1 MILCIPLPMPLPA
14 PATSARFPEKSSS
27 ISGKLSKLQGRDL
40 CFSRDRDYMVTPCT
54 CKCTKTLPDLFS
66 RHKHVS

>member
-27 ISGKLSKLQGRDL
+27 ISGYSVSCNFKVEICALQE
-40 CFSRDRDYMVTPCT
+40 TAT
-54 CKCTKTLPDLFS
+54 IW
-66 RHKHVS
+66 